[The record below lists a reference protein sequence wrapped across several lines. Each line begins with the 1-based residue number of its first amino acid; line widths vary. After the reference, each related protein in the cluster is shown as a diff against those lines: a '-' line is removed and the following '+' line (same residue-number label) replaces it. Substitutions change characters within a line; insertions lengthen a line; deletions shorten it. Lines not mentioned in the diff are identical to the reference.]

1 MDHSQFSHANKN
13 EKFFS
18 AVVKLLHKAEDN
30 THSKVQNTLEFKLTI
45 AKKTTNMA
53 KYATGSRKY
62 ARSHTTKNSQKIM
75 ELKWSHLVKTD
86 LKNILTAYQILTMIK
101 TKNSIAEIKMDAFTC
116 RNKEDN
122 KKPKEL
128 QRQH

>member
-45 AKKTTNMA
+45 AKKTTFMA
-53 KYATGSRKY
+53 EYATGSRKY
-62 ARSHTTKNSQKIM
+62 ARSHTTKNSQKNYGI
-75 ELKWSHLVKTD
+75 EVKSFGQNRLEEYTHCLSNLD
-86 LKNILTAYQILTMIK
+86 YGK
-101 TKNSIAEIKMDAFTC
+101 
-116 RNKEDN
+116 N
-122 KKPKEL
+122 KKFNC
-128 QRQH
+128 RI